1 MLRDI
6 LSGMAAGLLV
16 SLGGAVFLSCD
27 SKYIGALMFCVGL
40 TFICMRGYAL
50 FTGKV
55 GYIPGSHTKADVQL
69 LFACLLGNL
78 IGCVITAYALRCA
91 TPSVADNALALCT
104 AKLTQTAAQTFI
116 RAIFCGMLVY
126 LAVAVYRDKGSV
138 IGVLLGIPAFILSSF
153 EHSIAD
159 MFYFAASGIVSLEA
173 FGFIWI
179 VLFGNALGSIL
190 LFITEREIKK
200 EKVNA

>member
-1 MLRDI
+1 
-6 LSGMAAGLLV
+6 
-16 SLGGAVFLSCD
+16 
-27 SKYIGALMFCVGL
+27 
-40 TFICMRGYAL
+40 
-50 FTGKV
+50 
-55 GYIPGSHTKADVQL
+55 
-69 LFACLLGNL
+69 
-78 IGCVITAYALRCA
+78 
-91 TPSVADNALALCT
+91 
-104 AKLTQTAAQTFI
+104 
-116 RAIFCGMLVY
+116 MLVY

-138 IGVLLGIPAFILSSF
+138 IGVLLGIPAFILSGF